1 MEAERKKVTNHS
13 PLLTNYINTNYQS
26 SLFGKRSEQFNCG
39 GLTAV
44 FLCSHQ
50 WHNCKSS
57 EGETLPQ
64 AASGLQWI
72 KKKYI
77 FSFKGLEEW
86 DSRVI
91 STKAQIF
98 DIFKPAAVYLW
109 TQRYEHRYL
118 RRWRDI
124 HTGKKSTAHFNSEP
138 KFAQSVNTLKPTAVY
153 S

>member
-72 KKKYI
+72 KKNIYFHLRGLRSGTHVSSAPKHRSLTSLNLQL
-77 FSFKGLEEW
+77 FTCGHKGMNIGIWGGEGT
-86 DSRVI
+86 SIQVRRVQHI
-91 STKAQIF
+91 LTVNQSLLS
-98 DIFKPAAVYLW
+98 LW
-109 TQRYEHRYL
+109 TR
-118 RRWRDI
+118 
-124 HTGKKSTAHFNSEP
+124 
-138 KFAQSVNTLKPTAVY
+138 
-153 S
+153 